1 MKKELIDRI
10 VEREEHEHFTLKQ
23 ILEEELPDFQRIDE
37 ERFKRIYAS
46 KVCDIGLHIKEY
58 NSTLPPALKPLPKEM
73 PKDLTRF
80 AMGHDVYEVWDKIIS
95 EYGTPEP
102 KPSLPTV
109 EELAKEMPQEF
120 EAESKYNHCDD
131 LWDWVI
137 KPYGTLAPKP
147 NIPSVEELAKEIAS
161 VRVDLVDEHK
171 LSHKIAQKLHDKYI
185 LPTREDVDKLKQ
197 ELEDERIK
205 HAACGTAAL
214 GYFTGCH
221 EKYLSAS
228 LQDVINLRLKYEGLL
243 NHPHEWWQGDFKGL
257 KVKTSIGAI
266 KELDGKLYVRL
277 DVGVF
282 TTINN
287 CTPYTPPTASEI
299 IAKHN
304 LSEEEIRAIREGK

>member
-1 MKKELIDRI
+1 MESILIGLGGDAYYKNQTRKAI
-10 VEREEHEHFTLKQ
+10 QIYNSTLP
-23 ILEEELPDFQRIDE
+23 EAPTLPTPKPVNPMRIDE

-58 NSTLPPALKPLPKEM
+58 NSTLPTALVPLPKEM
-73 PKDLTRF
+73 PEWFAPHMTR
-80 AMGHDVYEVWDKIIS
+80 AELWDQVVS
-95 EYGTPEP
+95 YYGTPEP

-109 EELAKEMPQEF
+109 EELRDKM
-120 EAESKYNHCDD
+120 YR
-131 LWDWVI
+131 WV
-137 KPYGTLAPKP
+137 G
-147 NIPSVEELAKEIAS
+147 S
-161 VRVDLVDEHK
+161 VDLDECEI
-171 LSHKIAQKLHDKYI
+171 LAQNLHEKYS

-243 NHPHEWWQGDFKGL
+243 NHPREWWQDLKKGDKFMRGNDIHKFSNINIALVNEKG
-257 KVKTSIGAI
+257 
-266 KELDGKLYVRL
+266 EFYYV
-277 DVGVF
+277 GF
-282 TTINN
+282 
-287 CTPYTPPTASEI
+287 CTPYTPPSAQDI

-304 LSEEEIRAIREGK
+304 LSEEEVKAIREGK